1 MSLKRVVYTRRGGL
15 DAIEIIE
22 ESEPSP
28 ETGQLRIEVHRA
40 GINFADLMMRQGLYG
55 AAPDFPFTPGYEIS
69 GIVKE
74 LGEGVGSFSVGD
86 RVVALTGFGGYA
98 EQVTVDQER
107 VWPLPE
113 NVSFDA
119 AAAMP
124 VTYLTAHHMLVYL
137 GNFKPG
143 DSILVHHAAGGVGTA
158 TAQLASALDAG
169 VVYGTASANK
179 ADFVKA
185 HGMIHIPRGEDFVQR
200 IKDDIGGVHH
210 ALDPVGGKHVMQSYR
225 ALRNGGRLYVFGAS
239 SAVKG
244 PKRSLLTA
252 INMWRTTPKFD
263 PIRMMNSNKSVFG
276 VHMGMW
282 KDEDVVREQMVS
294 LAKMLEMKLIEP
306 VIDSVYRFED
316 VAAAQKHI
324 HDRGNRGKV
333 LLDFSPK

>member
-1 MSLKRVVYTRRGGL
+1 MKRVVYARRGGL
-15 DAIEIIE
+15 EAIQIIE
-22 ESEPSP
+22 EDSP
-28 ETGQLRIEVHRA
+28 DPTDGQVRIEVHRA

-69 GIVKE
+69 GTISEIGGNV
-74 LGEGVGSFSVGD
+74 SDFSVGD
-86 RVVALTGFGGYA
+86 RVVALPGFGGYA
-98 EQVTVDQER
+98 EQVVVDAKR
-107 VWPLPE
+107 VWPLPD

-158 TAQLASALDAG
+158 TAQLAKALEAG
-169 VVYGTASANK
+169 NVYGTASANK
-179 ADFVKA
+179 ADFVEA
-185 HGMIHIPRGEDFVQR
+185 QGMIHITRGEDFVKR
-200 IKDDIGGVHH
+200 IKDEIGGVHH
-210 ALDPVGGKHVMQSYR
+210 ALDPVGGKHVMDSYR

-244 PKRSLLTA
+244 PKRSMLNAL
-252 INMWRTTPKFD
+252 NMWRTTPRFD

-282 KDEDVVREQMVS
+282 KDEDVVREQMIS
-294 LAKMLEMKLIEP
+294 LAEMLQKGSIDP

-316 VAAAQKHI
+316 VAAAQQHI
-324 HDRGNRGKV
+324 HNRGNRGKV

>member
-1 MSLKRVVYTRRGGL
+1 MKRVVYRKRGGL
-15 DAIEIIE
+15 DAIGIVE
-22 ESEPSP
+22 EDAPIPSK
-28 ETGQLRIEVHRA
+28 EQVAIEVHRA

-69 GIVKE
+69 GIVRQ
-74 LGEGVGSFSVGD
+74 LGSDVNHLSIGD

-98 EQVTVDQER
+98 EQVVVDAQR

-113 NVSFDA
+113 SVSFDA

-124 VTYLTAHHMLVYL
+124 VTYLTAHHMLVHL

-158 TAQLASALDAG
+158 TAQLAKALEAG
-169 VVYGTASANK
+169 EVYGTASMQK
-179 ADFVKA
+179 AEFVESQ
-185 HGMIHIPRGEDFVQR
+185 GMIHIPRGEDFVKR
-200 IKDDIGGVHH
+200 IKHEIGGVHN
-210 ALDPVGGKHVMQSYR
+210 ALDPVGGKHVMDSYK

-244 PKRSLLTA
+244 PKRSLWKA

-282 KDEDVVREQMVS
+282 KDEDVIKQQMVS
-294 LAKMLEMKLIEP
+294 LANMLENGLIDP
-306 VIDSVYRFED
+306 VIDSVYRFEQ
-316 VAAAQKHI
+316 VAEAQQHI